1 MSQEKKNQNKTAEE
15 EEEINNYGTSILP
28 YNTQWT
34 QLENQ
39 EKQRL
44 KILLDSFNED
54 QMRRYEIFRRAN
66 IDKLSLRKMVNCI
79 LNQSITPNICIVIS
93 GFVKVFIGEIVEKA
107 LDIQKK
113 WGHSGPLAPEHLRE
127 AYRLYKQETKRIP
140 QNRTIRRLFR

>member
-1 MSQEKKNQNKTAEE
+1 MSQEKKHQLKTAEE
-15 EEEINNYGTSILP
+15 EEETNDYGTSILS
-28 YNTQWT
+28 YNTQWA

-66 IDKLSLRKMVNCI
+66 IDKPSLRKMVNCI

-113 WGHSGPLAPEHLRE
+113 WGHSGPLAPKHLRE

-140 QNRTIRRLFR
+140 QNRVNRCLFR